1 MADLIG
7 SVSLEAFDGRIEPF
21 QENVHV
27 LRRHQGQIQTA
38 LDTSES
44 LIKDYPNSSLLYNIR
59 GVCHKAHGQ
68 LEAAV
73 KCYEQ
78 ALAIKPDFAEVHSN
92 LGNTLKK
99 LGQLESAV
107 KNYEKA
113 LAIKP
118 DYAEAHCNLG
128 YALEKLGQVDA
139 GINHYERAL
148 AIKPDFPLARFN
160 LSSIQL
166 TNGFLSEGFQNYEA
180 RWQWTKFTSPKR
192 QFSIPRWTGEPLT
205 GKNILLWAE
214 QGIGDEVQYASL
226 IPEFKDLDCHVGIE
240 CAAKLIEIFQWSFP
254 WAEVRE
260 AGAVNCEGN
269 EIYNLF
275 DYQIPFG
282 SIAPLFRK
290 TMDDFSVRQKPFI
303 PRLKEGEKK
312 VRDKLK
318 MREGEL
324 LIGLGWRSSK
334 QSFHDLSVED
344 LAPLK
349 SLKNVVFL
357 AVQYGECLAELN
369 QLRSLGLPIHYYTD
383 VDQKDDISSTCALLG
398 ACDLVFSPGT
408 AVYQISASLGV
419 PTICFDAFKS
429 RQNRIPWHPTSRYLE
444 LLVKGNEEE
453 IYSLIRNCLNSGALI
468 NRIIIEVIY
477 PAIDHIRELFDSGK
491 IGSAEQNLLRNIIS
505 KSLSIFNQVP
515 VVLDSKKN
523 VVVIAADPES
533 ILISESASAS
543 YHSDGWNVS
552 HLGDMSYAIDVLFD
566 LDFQKLVRKIW
577 KQKSGILLVVI
588 FSQTSEGLSFF
599 ADSINPNKTK
609 SDKQIKLALCGK
621 ISKKTK
627 INSDLLSDNIGD
639 VLQWSNT
646 ISQNI
651 K

>member
-1 MADLIG
+1 MAKG
-7 SVSLEAFDGRIEPF
+7 YRVEE
-21 QENVHV
+21 
-27 LRRHQGQIQTA
+27 
-38 LDTSES
+38 
-44 LIKDYPNSSLLYNIR
+44 IR
-59 GVCHKAHGQ
+59 
-68 LEAAV
+68 
-73 KCYEQ
+73 
-78 ALAIKPDFAEVHSN
+78 
-92 LGNTLKK
+92 
-99 LGQLESAV
+99 
-107 KNYEKA
+107 
-113 LAIKP
+113 
-118 DYAEAHCNLG
+118 
-128 YALEKLGQVDA
+128 EKLISVLKDSDSGISGIEISKKINVSRITMTKYLKVFAAEGLLRQKNIGNVTLWFLEPGQ
-139 GINHYERAL
+139 ESF
-148 AIKPDFPLARFN
+148 DFP
-160 LSSIQL
+160 
-166 TNGFLSEGFQNYEA
+166 
-180 RWQWTKFTSPKR
+180 
-192 QFSIPRWTGEPLT
+192 
-205 GKNILLWAE
+205 
-214 QGIGDEVQYASL
+214 DEY
-226 IPEFKDLDCHVGIE
+226 FKI
-240 CAAKLIEIFQWSFP
+240 
-254 WAEVRE
+254 
-260 AGAVNCEGN
+260 
-269 EIYNLF
+269 
-275 DYQIPFG
+275 
-282 SIAPLFRK
+282 
-290 TMDDFSVRQKPFI
+290 
-303 PRLKEGEKK
+303 
-312 VRDKLK
+312 
-318 MREGEL
+318 
-324 LIGLGWRSSK
+324 
-334 QSFHDLSVED
+334 
-344 LAPLK
+344 
-349 SLKNVVFL
+349 
-357 AVQYGECLAELN
+357 
-369 QLRSLGLPIHYYTD
+369 
-383 VDQKDDISSTCALLG
+383 
-398 ACDLVFSPGT
+398 
-408 AVYQISASLGV
+408 
-419 PTICFDAFKS
+419 
-429 RQNRIPWHPTSRYLE
+429 TSRYLE